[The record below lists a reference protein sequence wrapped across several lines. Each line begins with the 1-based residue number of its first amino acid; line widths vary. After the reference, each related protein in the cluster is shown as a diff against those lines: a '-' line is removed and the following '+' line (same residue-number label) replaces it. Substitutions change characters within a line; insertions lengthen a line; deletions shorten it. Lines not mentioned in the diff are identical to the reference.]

1 MMKKMVMGVLIAGFL
16 NGAYA
21 LDIAQDKVPE
31 PKRTETHHYLTPKET
46 YDFMTNDAANTLFID
61 IRTPYEVQFVGHT
74 EMMDANIPYL
84 TYDYSDWDDKTK
96 EYKRSFNSAFVNQV
110 EDALVKKAMGNNKD
124 ARIILMCR
132 SGDRSARAVDLMAK
146 AGYTN
151 VWSQIE
157 GFEGDKASSGDTK
170 GKRTVNGWKNANLP
184 WTYDL
189 NKAKAYFL
197 E

>member
-16 NGAYA
+16 NSAYA

-31 PKRTETHHYLTPKET
+31 SKRTETHHYLTPQEA
-46 YDFMTNDAANTLFID
+46 YDFMTKDAANTLFVD

-84 TYDYSDWDDKTK
+84 TYDYSGWDDKTK
-96 EYKRSFNSAFVNQV
+96 EYKRSFNSGFVTQV

-132 SGDRSARAVDLMAK
+132 SGDRSARAADLLAK

-184 WTYDL
+184 WTYEL
-189 NKAKAYFL
+189 NKAKAYFV